1 MISFVCEIEKAEF
14 LETESRLV
22 VETDDEWWMTALGCE
37 VSFWRDENILELDCG
52 NGCITIL
59 TTTELYT

>member
-22 VETDDEWWMTALGCE
+22 VARGWEMGKTKMLLKGKTYQLQVG
-37 VSFWRDENILELDCG
+37 
-52 NGCITIL
+52 
-59 TTTELYT
+59 